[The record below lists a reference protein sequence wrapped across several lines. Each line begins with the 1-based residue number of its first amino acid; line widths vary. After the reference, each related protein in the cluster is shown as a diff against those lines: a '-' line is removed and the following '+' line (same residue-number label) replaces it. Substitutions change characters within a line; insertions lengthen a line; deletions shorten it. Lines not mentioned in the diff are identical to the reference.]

1 MLVGHFKKQM
11 IIVIDTLI
19 DVKAFANLQWFGYNK
34 FLPLF
39 NSHTAPT
46 SPGWNKDIINDYT
59 PIDIMPLGH
68 FYEDGTIS
76 NTQCI
81 HYSPQE
87 ISKHINPFVS
97 KIFKYKSQI
106 NKLFKKEFNFLDMY
120 IYHWRPGSGIDWHDD
135 PLSKNRI
142 GAASY
147 YLHDHWKPRWHGEF
161 MYSKNILKDPE
172 ALSDGHFILPYPNR
186 FIVQASGL
194 LHAVNKTSNLS
205 MKRVSLQIWF
215 NKKGG

>member
-1 MLVGHFKKQM
+1 M
-11 IIVIDTLI
+11 IIVRDTLI
-19 DVKAFANLQWFGYNK
+19 DSKAFANVQWFGYNK
-34 FLPLF
+34 FIPLF

-46 SPGWNKDIINDYT
+46 SPGWNKDIINDYA

-68 FYEDGTIS
+68 FYEDGTLG
-76 NTQCI
+76 NTHCT

-87 ISKHINPFVS
+87 LSKHIGPLVN
-97 KIFKYKSQI
+97 KIFESKNEI
-106 NKLFKKEFNFLDMY
+106 NKLFTEEFNFLDMY
-120 IYHWRPGSGIDWHDD
+120 IYHWPPGSGIDWHSD
-135 PLSKNRI
+135 PLSKGRI

-161 MYSKNILKDPE
+161 MYSKDQK
-172 ALSDGHFILPYPNR
+172 ALSDGQFLLPYPNR

-194 LHAVNKTSNLS
+194 AHAVNKTSNLS

-215 NKKGG
+215 NKKGGKNEGTSL